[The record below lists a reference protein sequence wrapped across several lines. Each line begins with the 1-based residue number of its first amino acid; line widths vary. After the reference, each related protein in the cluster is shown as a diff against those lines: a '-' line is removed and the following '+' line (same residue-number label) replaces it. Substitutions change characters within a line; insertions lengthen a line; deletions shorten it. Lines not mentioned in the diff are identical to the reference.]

1 MLKEAQRQR
10 ARDDVQAGA
19 TRATATANQNN
30 QKVYL
35 DDDLTITLKDIVQA
49 LINYHTNDNRFTI
62 ERFKSFKLRKNE

>member
-10 ARDDVQAGA
+10 AREEVQVGA
-19 TRATATANQNN
+19 TRATATANTIS

-49 LINYHTNDNRFTI
+49 LINFHINDYKFTI
-62 ERFKSFKLRKNE
+62 DRFKSFKLRKNE